1 MADFEFTITEI
12 SVIIDL
18 EEYIN
23 YLIIERYN
31 EIYAKLISR
40 DAEYQNLQLQIESSF
55 QELLPALQEP
65 AQKKIVTEMLW
76 SIISILE
83 LLLPRITYRQAVKDG
98 FRLKEW
104 MKEG

>member
-40 DAEYQNLQLQIESSF
+40 DAEYQNLQLRIESSF